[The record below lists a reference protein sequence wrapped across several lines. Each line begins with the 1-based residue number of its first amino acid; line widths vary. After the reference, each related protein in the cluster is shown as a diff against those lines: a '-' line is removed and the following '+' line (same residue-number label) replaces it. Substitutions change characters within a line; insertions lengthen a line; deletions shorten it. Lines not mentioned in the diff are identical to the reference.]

1 MATSRTRDALSGAA
15 AAGLALGVSELA
27 AGLFPSLPSLVEAIA
42 NWVIDSVPG
51 PVKDWAISVFGTA
64 DKAVLIIGICVVTVV
79 VGALVGLVARRWFS
93 IAIAAF
99 IAFGV
104 FGAFAAVRDPAV
116 SLRWR

>member
-1 MATSRTRDALSGAA
+1 MTLCPGPRLPA
-15 AAGLALGVSELA
+15 LALGVSELA

-79 VGALVGLVARRWFS
+79 VGALVGLARPPLVLDRHC
-93 IAIAAF
+93 
-99 IAFGV
+99 GV
-104 FGAFAAVRDPAV
+104 HRVWGVRRTRRHPGP
-116 SLRWR
+116 RR